1 MHKLFEKVKS
11 SDIFRPVDDKEV
23 DNRKEAAYQRNVVEF
38 EKMYKIDV
46 ELGRMMTT
54 QESTFDNTWQNAWQ
68 IKGKF
73 LRDMNLIPGF
83 LPGVYLQDAKGHV
96 SISTDKAHISAH
108 FIYQMDFRAATQ
120 KIIDSKLT
128 GPATL
133 ILNKLFVFS
142 TDTPAFSRTY
152 LKWLK
157 EKYG

>member
-1 MHKLFEKVKS
+1 MRLLEKVKS
-11 SDIFRPVDDKEV
+11 SDIFRPVDDKEAS
-23 DNRKEAAYQRNVVEF
+23 DREASAMQRNVVEF
-38 EKMYKIDV
+38 EKMHTLDV

-54 QESTFDNTWQNAWQ
+54 QEPTFDNSWQNAWE

-73 LRDMNLIPGF
+73 LRDMNLIPSL
-83 LPGVYLQDAKGHV
+83 LPGVYLQDAGGHT
-96 SISTDKAHISAH
+96 SINTDKDHIEVY
-108 FIYQMDFRAATQ
+108 FIYRTDFRAATQ
-120 KIIDSKLT
+120 KVIDSKLT

-142 TDTPAFSRTY
+142 TTTPDFSRMY